1 MKGSSMLDRTAYYI
15 KEHVGFLKF
24 SDTYDILDPDTQEQI
39 GIAKEKPGALIQAL
53 RLLVNKKLLPT
64 KVFVY
69 EGSDFNNE
77 ANLLF
82 SINRGMTLI
91 NSKVNVLDENGQV
104 VGWFKSKFFSLGGAF
119 RVFDASGNEVALVKG
134 DWKGRNFRFLDTSDR
149 EIGKINQQWAGLAK
163 EMFTSADR
171 YIITLNE
178 QPSPGLAILLL
189 AAGLAIDTVFKEHN

>member
-1 MKGSSMLDRTAYYI
+1 MLDRTAYYI
-15 KEHVGFLKF
+15 REHVGFLKL
-24 SDTYDILDPDTQEQI
+24 SDTFDILDPDTQEPL
-39 GIAKEKPGALIQAL
+39 GIAKEKPGALVHLL
-53 RLLVNKKLLPT
+53 RLFVNKKLLPT

-69 EGSDFNNE
+69 EGTDPENE

-82 SINRGMTLI
+82 SIKRGASLI
-91 NSKVNVLDENGQV
+91 NSKVNVLDENGQI

-119 RVFDASGNEVALVKG
+119 RVFDASGREVALVKG
-134 DWKGRNFRFLDTSDR
+134 DWKGRNFQFLDSSNT
-149 EIGKINQQWAGLAK
+149 EIGRINQQWAGLAK

-171 YIITLNE
+171 YVITLNQ